1 MCANKHRREQ
11 EMDKKLYDYQLE
23 ENVDLFLLIKSAD
36 VRVAKNG
43 KKFIAFTFQDT
54 SGQMDAKYWDASD
67 DDIEKY
73 ESSNVVKVKGK
84 RETYQGNP
92 QLKIFSMRL
101 TNPGEPDNPELYLER
116 APMKKDD
123 MVEVLHQALFD
134 ITNANMNRI
143 VRHLLNKHNKEFFQ
157 SPAAKRF
164 HHAFA
169 GGLAFH
175 TVSMLNIAKTI
186 ADQYEDINKSLLF
199 AGLILHD
206 LGKVFELS
214 GPVSTEY
221 TLEGNL
227 VGHIVLVDEEI
238 SKACQTLKIDEKHE
252 DVLLLKH
259 MVLSHHGQLEF
270 GSPVRPKLREA
281 EILFHIDNL
290 DATIN
295 MLNDALGRTEPGSFS
310 ERIFGLENRSFYLP
324 VSNESTLSSKH
335 DPE

>member
-1 MCANKHRREQ
+1 
-11 EMDKKLYDYQLE
+11 MDKKLYEYQME

-36 VRVAKNG
+36 VRIAKNG

-54 SGQMDAKYWDASD
+54 SGQMDAKFWDASD
-67 DDIEKY
+67 EDIEKY
-73 ESSNVVKVKGK
+73 EASKVVKVHGK
-84 RETYQGNP
+84 RELYQGNP

-101 TNPGEPDNPELYLER
+101 AKTGEPDNPDLYVER
-116 APMKKDD
+116 APMKKED
-123 MVEVLHQALFD
+123 MIEVLHEALFD

-143 VRHLLNKHNKEFFQ
+143 VRYLLNKHQKEFFQ

-175 TVSMLNIAKTI
+175 TVSMLNIAKTLV
-186 ADQYEDINKSLLF
+186 DQYKEINKSLLF

-227 VGHIVLVDEEI
+227 IGHIVLVDEEI
-238 SKACQTLKIDEKHE
+238 SKACQALKIDEKHE

-259 MVLSHHGQLEF
+259 MVLAHHGELEY

-281 EILFHIDNL
+281 EILYQIDNL

-295 MLNDALGRTEPGSFS
+295 MLNDALSRTEPGTFS

-324 VSNESTLSSKH
+324 AKKETSTTPKT
-335 DPE
+335 EEEY